1 MEALAKQQRLPMPR
15 RIVECRWART
25 PFVVG
30 VVRPA
35 LVLPMDWALDEKVV
49 LHELLHLKYR
59 DVWAGWLTTALR
71 CLHWCNPILWF
82 VFDKTGNDRESL
94 CDQRVLERLEGE
106 DRRDYGRCL
115 LAMADPRGHHHGQRG
130 PGGEGPH

>member
-1 MEALAKQQRLPMPR
+1 MPR
-15 RIVECRWART
+15 RIVECRWARS

-35 LVLPMDWALDEKVV
+35 LVLPMGWAVDGKVV

-71 CLHWCNPILWF
+71 CLHWCNPFLWF
-82 VFDKTGNDRESL
+82 VFDKIGNDRESL

-106 DRRDYGRCL
+106 ERRDYGRG
-115 LAMADPRGHHHGQRG
+115 APGHGGRPGRAHPRGHHHGQRG